1 MAAPTFFTRRSFVPW
16 LLEKPALLLAG
27 LLYRV
32 RPQGAERIPPGGA
45 LLLANHVS
53 FLDAVALQLACPR
66 PIRFVGHEELLA
78 KGAFF
83 RFVYRLA
90 GVIPVSR
97 VHALATTRRVAR
109 ALAAGEL
116 VLLFPEGAI
125 SRTGQLMRIQRGF
138 ELMARQA
145 GVPVVPVAH
154 DGLWGSVFS
163 FSGGRLLWKRPRVPR
178 LTVHVAW
185 GDPIPAAQAD
195 AAAVRRA
202 LLDLGAAAFGAREQ
216 LGGHLGRE
224 IVRQLAR
231 HPGQLKLTDCTAGR
245 REFSAARLLAAAAV
259 LARRLRATVPE
270 PRVGIVLPPGAGGV
284 IANLAVVCAGKVPV
298 NLNATAGRA
307 AIAAAMR
314 TAGVRTVLTAGAV
327 KARLPDFPWPER
339 APDLREELQ
348 AGGAAWPWFF
358 AAWLLPGAWFASLLG
373 VPHEGGDAEAGL
385 LFTSGSAGD
394 PKGVVLTHRN
404 LLANCAQIS
413 ALAILPDSASLFAC
427 LPLFHSFGFTVTL
440 WYPLLRGC
448 QVVSVPS
455 PLDARKIADTIR
467 DEGVTVLVGAPTF
480 LRPLVRKAGRGDL
493 RSLDLAISG
502 AEKLP
507 ADLDEAFRE
516 KFHLTIMQGYGL
528 TETSPVSN
536 VNQPDP
542 PMRPETAE
550 ADRQRGQRAG
560 SVGRLLPGLAV
571 RILEPGGMTEL
582 PATATGLVALRGAS
596 IFPGYLGD
604 ETRTRAAFHDG
615 WFVTGDLGRFDDDG
629 FLYIEGRL
637 SRFSKIGGEMVPHG
651 TVEQTLLRAL
661 GGEAGDSY
669 TVVVTGV
676 PDPAKGETLVLL
688 TTLDLTVELVR
699 EKLTAAG
706 LTNLWIPRV
715 IRRVEKIP
723 VLGTGKLDLKG
734 CQELAADAGKQKA
747 DEI

>member
-1 MAAPTFFTRRSFVPW
+1 
-16 LLEKPALLLAG
+16 
-27 LLYRV
+27 
-32 RPQGAERIPPGGA
+32 
-45 LLLANHVS
+45 
-53 FLDAVALQLACPR
+53 
-66 PIRFVGHEELLA
+66 
-78 KGAFF
+78 
-83 RFVYRLA
+83 
-90 GVIPVSR
+90 
-97 VHALATTRRVAR
+97 
-109 ALAAGEL
+109 
-116 VLLFPEGAI
+116 
-125 SRTGQLMRIQRGF
+125 
-138 ELMARQA
+138 
-145 GVPVVPVAH
+145 
-154 DGLWGSVFS
+154 
-163 FSGGRLLWKRPRVPR
+163 
-178 LTVHVAW
+178 
-185 GDPIPAAQAD
+185 
-195 AAAVRRA
+195 
-202 LLDLGAAAFGAREQ
+202 
-216 LGGHLGRE
+216 
-224 IVRQLAR
+224 
-231 HPGQLKLTDCTAGR
+231 
-245 REFSAARLLAAAAV
+245 
-259 LARRLRATVPE
+259 
-270 PRVGIVLPPGAGGV
+270 
-284 IANLAVVCAGKVPV
+284 
-298 NLNATAGRA
+298 
-307 AIAAAMR
+307 
-314 TAGVRTVLTAGAV
+314 
-327 KARLPDFPWPER
+327 
-339 APDLREELQ
+339 
-348 AGGAAWPWFF
+348 
-358 AAWLLPGAWFASLLG
+358 
-373 VPHEGGDAEAGL
+373 
-385 LFTSGSAGD
+385 
-394 PKGVVLTHRN
+394 
-404 LLANCAQIS
+404 
-413 ALAILPDSASLFAC
+413 
-427 LPLFHSFGFTVTL
+427 
-440 WYPLLRGC
+440 
-448 QVVSVPS
+448 
-455 PLDARKIADTIR
+455 
-467 DEGVTVLVGAPTF
+467 
-480 LRPLVRKAGRGDL
+480 
-493 RSLDLAISG
+493 
-502 AEKLP
+502 
-507 ADLDEAFRE
+507 
-516 KFHLTIMQGYGL
+516 MQGYGL